1 MVGVKATGVLGGM
14 LGIKWGATQRVEAGD
29 PSAAWA
35 EAILARGDPSLP
47 IGSIAA
53 PGFLEDMQVVS
64 HLRGLLEARGV
75 RGVLGHACHV
85 HAREGHARFTTSEY
99 AGPVGA
105 LVRFHQAEW
114 LARLRHLGSIEG
126 LFVGG
131 LTPVTAPGTAVFT
144 ESKRLPLLW
153 DRLKAPS
160 TAFREAMPESRDP
173 RAAPW
178 MRHPDEWVLK
188 GTYSNTGD
196 EVVFPEALTR
206 SARLALVA
214 RVLARPTRWV
224 AQRRFTTAAV
234 PTPFGDARLCIGVYA
249 VEGRAAGAYVR
260 LATRAIVD
268 GAAIDAP
275 LLVEN

>member
-1 MVGVKATGVLGGM
+1 
-14 LGIKWGATQRVEAGD
+14 
-29 PSAAWA
+29 
-35 EAILARGDPSLP
+35 
-47 IGSIAA
+47 
-53 PGFLEDMQVVS
+53 
-64 HLRGLLEARGV
+64 
-75 RGVLGHACHV
+75 
-85 HAREGHARFTTSEY
+85 
-99 AGPVGA
+99 
-105 LVRFHQAEW
+105 
-114 LARLRHLGSIEG
+114 
-126 LFVGG
+126 
-131 LTPVTAPGTAVFT
+131 
-144 ESKRLPLLW
+144 
-153 DRLKAPS
+153 
-160 TAFREAMPESRDP
+160 
-173 RAAPW
+173 
-178 MRHPDEWVLK
+178 VLK